1 MVAYQVN
8 VRLIYKLLIPFLC
21 ISCSVIG
28 KQFDGFNFSAG
39 IMQRQGAEASI
50 VKEGFEIPFVTISED
65 LDYGF
70 GYRIDSKRKQSF
82 RHRVILHV
90 PKKSK
95 LTGDTP
101 NNIKYSD
108 QSKAIAYPE
117 ETVEEFT
124 HVFIRLD
131 EDDLPGIYEVESYIN
146 GELYKK
152 LRFNVIKIKE
162 DQGKSK
168 GSL

>member
-1 MVAYQVN
+1 
-8 VRLIYKLLIPFLC
+8 
-21 ISCSVIG
+21 
-28 KQFDGFNFSAG
+28 
-39 IMQRQGAEASI
+39 
-50 VKEGFEIPFVTISED
+50 
-65 LDYGF
+65 
-70 GYRIDSKRKQSF
+70 
-82 RHRVILHV
+82 LHV